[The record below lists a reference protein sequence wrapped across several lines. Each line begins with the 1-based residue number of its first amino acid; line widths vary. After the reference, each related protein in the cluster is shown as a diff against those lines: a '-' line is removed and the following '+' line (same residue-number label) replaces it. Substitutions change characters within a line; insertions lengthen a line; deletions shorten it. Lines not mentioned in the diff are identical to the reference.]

1 VGEQRLEKN
10 GGRDLRETL
19 EQRRRQQQ
27 RGEGRTE
34 RQKEFHRSG
43 DSQRGSQSSLNSLDQ
58 RRAPGSDSGNRRKK
72 ERPHSN
78 NSNSSQRPGGL
89 PRPKKNTENFSPSHA
104 APEMRILF
112 AAPGT
117 DRYTRQLSTRDV
129 LVVADLFCAAEDL
142 SIYYRLLE
150 VGVSFFFSRE
160 N

>member
-1 VGEQRLEKN
+1 
-10 GGRDLRETL
+10 
-19 EQRRRQQQ
+19 
-27 RGEGRTE
+27 
-34 RQKEFHRSG
+34 
-43 DSQRGSQSSLNSLDQ
+43 
-58 RRAPGSDSGNRRKK
+58 
-72 ERPHSN
+72 
-78 NSNSSQRPGGL
+78 
-89 PRPKKNTENFSPSHA
+89 
-104 APEMRILF
+104 MRILF